1 MTEIEFEAKL
11 ATVTDA
17 KLLMM
22 LAASRR
28 DGPEIAVKMILS
40 EAKSRGLEDLEANLE
55 TAPAVPDVVE
65 ENDTDADAEIGEE
78 MPPTNP
84 NWLNEENGPKKMPM
98 VAKAFLFLAAL
109 GALIVCALKFIQ
121 RG

>member
-11 ATVTDA
+11 TTVTDA

-22 LAASRR
+22 LASSRR

-55 TAPAVPDVVE
+55 TAPSVPDV
-65 ENDTDADAEIGEE
+65 AEE

-84 NWLNEENGPKKMPM
+84 KWLNEENSPKKIPT